1 MTDHCH
7 YNGGV
12 ARGTRIDSETT
23 QLTIRVSRR
32 VALRAER
39 LIEQVGRSLGVPA
52 TRTDVI
58 REAILRGLDVLEREA
73 ARDSERHPPS
83 HSMPASQALA
93 EALPQRPRRK

>member
-1 MTDHCH
+1 VTEHCH
-7 YNGGV
+7 YNGRV

-73 ARDSERHPPS
+73 AGDSTRRPAL
-83 HSMPASQALA
+83 PASQALA
-93 EALPQRPRRK
+93 EALPQRPHRK